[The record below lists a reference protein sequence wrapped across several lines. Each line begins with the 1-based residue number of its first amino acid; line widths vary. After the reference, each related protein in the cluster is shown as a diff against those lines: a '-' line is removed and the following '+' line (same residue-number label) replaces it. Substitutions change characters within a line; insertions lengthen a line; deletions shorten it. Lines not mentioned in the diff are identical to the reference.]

1 MTELAEAE
9 AAEPVGGGASAGRS
23 LGGHRSKRLRFRK
36 LLSGSRAKCRVRGRG
51 DRLVACPRDLACIP
65 AAWHSRAVPGEA
77 HTTIR
82 WNPQCKV
89 LYNRNSARSPI
100 TLITIEPNSQP
111 ALGGLARAALQ
122 PNRSCQ
128 PSHAHGPCHRRCII
142 SHCTRLEGRGYER
155 FARVPSCSSAR
166 SSAPASFSTR
176 MIVKY
181 PRMHA
186 SM

>member
-111 ALGGLARAALQ
+111 ALGGLARAALHA
-122 PNRSCQ
+122 PPSNRTD
-128 PSHAHGPCHRRCII
+128 HANHRMHMDHATVAA
-142 SHCTRLEGRGYER
+142 SYLTARGSKGAGTNGSPVFHR
-155 FARVPSCSSAR
+155 APQRARQHLPPSAR
-166 SSAPASFSTR
+166 A
-176 MIVKY
+176 
-181 PRMHA
+181 
-186 SM
+186 